1 MTRVEFLKMI
11 GVSTEI
17 DLGEGIII
25 GEEGAFHRDTTSFV
39 DRYYEGLYQ
48 GYMMGLNQNH
58 DKLD

>member
-1 MTRVEFLKMI
+1 MI

-17 DLGEGIII
+17 DLGGAIVVGAEGVFRRDD
-25 GEEGAFHRDTTSFV
+25 AFFIDP
-39 DRYYEGLYQ
+39 YYEGLYQ